1 MLSTL
6 PNRMSAMWSDPF
18 ASLTQDFFSTLS
30 GNGSQPATAARQI
43 APLSL
48 WEDGQAVYIDV
59 EVPGV
64 SLSDLDVSLENGRL
78 TIRGERK
85 QAECKSEFVHDERFW
100 GQFERTVTLHEWVDS
115 GSIEATLQ
123 DGVLHLKLSKRPE
136 AQRQRIAINYG
147 GSDAKCLDSSS

>member
-18 ASLTQDFFSTLS
+18 ASLTQDIFATLS
-30 GNGSQPATAARQI
+30 GSHSQPATAGRQF

-48 WEDGQAVYIDV
+48 WEDGQAVYMNV

-64 SLSDLDVSLENGRL
+64 SLADLDVSLENGRL

-100 GQFERTVTLHEWVDS
+100 GRFERTVTLHEWVDP

-123 DGVLHLKLSKRPE
+123 DGVLHLKLIKKPE
-136 AQRQRIAINYG
+136 AQRQRVAINYG
-147 GSDAKCLDSSS
+147 GTDAKRLDSCS